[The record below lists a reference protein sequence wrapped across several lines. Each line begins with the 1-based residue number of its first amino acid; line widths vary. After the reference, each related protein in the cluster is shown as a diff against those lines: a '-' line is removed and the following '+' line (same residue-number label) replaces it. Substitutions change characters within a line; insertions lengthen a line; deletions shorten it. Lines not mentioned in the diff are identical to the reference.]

1 MGRTCPFL
9 YYNYEILMVANVSAS
24 DLDLLA
30 VQDNQR
36 QIRGPNARIRLSAM
50 TPLCKPHLGGW
61 ARI

>member
-1 MGRTCPFL
+1 
-9 YYNYEILMVANVSAS
+9 MVANVSAS